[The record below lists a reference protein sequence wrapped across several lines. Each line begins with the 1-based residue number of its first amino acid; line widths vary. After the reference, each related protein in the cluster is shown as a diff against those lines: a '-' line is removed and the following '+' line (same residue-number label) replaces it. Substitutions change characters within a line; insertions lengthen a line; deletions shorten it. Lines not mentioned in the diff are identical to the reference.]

1 MSSLYLEI
9 QILEEQ
15 RVDREQSKIEKQR
28 FRKQA
33 RRSFESKKGSRI
45 RGIQEEG
52 LFAEEK
58 VTKRQS

>member
-15 RVDREQSKIEKQR
+15 RVDREQIKIEKQR

-33 RRSFESKKGSRI
+33 RRAFESKKAV
-45 RGIQEEG
+45 ELEALKKKG

-58 VTKRQS
+58 VTERQS

>member
-15 RVDREQSKIEKQR
+15 RVDREQIKIEKQR

-33 RRSFESKKGSRI
+33 RRAFESKKA
-45 RGIQEEG
+45 
-52 LFAEEK
+52 AELEALK
-58 VTKRQS
+58 KKASSQKKKL